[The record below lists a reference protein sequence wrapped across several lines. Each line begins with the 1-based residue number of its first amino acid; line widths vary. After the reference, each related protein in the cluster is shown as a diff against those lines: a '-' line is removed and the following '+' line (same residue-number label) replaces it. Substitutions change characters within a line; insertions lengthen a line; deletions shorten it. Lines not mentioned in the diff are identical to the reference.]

1 MQEKFKALTPFMEAL
16 TFDDVLLVPAMSD
29 VLPHEVELGT
39 RLTTGINLRIPLLSS
54 AMDSVTEARTAMVMA
69 REGGLGVI
77 HKNMSPE
84 AQAREV
90 MAVKKS
96 ESGLILD
103 PITVRAEQPLAQAV
117 ELMRDHNISGL
128 PVVDGNRAVGILTHR
143 DIRFASDLTQPVA
156 NLMTRELITAS
167 EDISTDEAKHLMH
180 KHRIEK
186 LIVVDENQVLRGL
199 LTIRDIEMQA
209 LYPDAAKDEHGRLLV
224 AAALGVGADRDER
237 AAALVEAGVDVL
249 VIDTAHGHSMKV
261 IESVRAIRAMY
272 PDVQIIAGNIATG
285 EAAEALIGAGVNAV
299 KVGIGPGSIC
309 TTRIVAG
316 VGVPQLSAIMDCVR
330 VAKRAGIPV
339 IADGGIKFSGD
350 VVKALAAGA
359 DSVMIGSLFAGTDE
373 APGETVLFQG
383 RTYKT
388 YRGMGSL
395 GAMKAG
401 SSDRY
406 FQEGVEQSSAGE
418 KLVPEGIEGRVAYRG
433 PLSANIFQLL
443 GGLRSGMGYVGCK
456 DIAALQSDAQFVRI
470 TSAGLRES
478 HVHDVVVTHE
488 APNYKLGQ

>member
-1 MQEKFKALTPFMEAL
+1 MQDKFKTLTPFMEAL
-16 TFDDVLLVPAMSD
+16 TFDDVLLVPALSD

-39 RLTTGINLRIPLLSS
+39 RLTTGIRLHIPLLSS
-54 AMDSVTEARTAMVMA
+54 AMDSVTEARTAIVIA
-69 REGGLGVI
+69 RQGGIGVL

-90 MAVKKS
+90 RKVKESAIGLDEPLAVK
-96 ESGLILD
+96 D
-103 PITVRAEQPLAQAV
+103 AQ
-117 ELMRDHNISGL
+117 
-128 PVVDGNRAVGILTHR
+128 
-143 DIRFASDLTQPVA
+143 
-156 NLMTRELITAS
+156 
-167 EDISTDEAKHLMH
+167 
-180 KHRIEK
+180 
-186 LIVVDENQVLRGL
+186 
-199 LTIRDIEMQA
+199 
-209 LYPDAAKDEHGRLLV
+209 GRLLV
-224 AAALGVGADRDER
+224 AAALGVGADRDAR

-249 VIDTAHGHSMKV
+249 VIDTAHGHSKKV
-261 IESVRAIRAMY
+261 IDSVREIRAMY
-272 PDVQIIAGNIATG
+272 PEMQLIAGNIATG
-285 EAAEALIGAGVNAV
+285 EAAEALIAAGANAV

-309 TTRIVAG
+309 TTRVVAG
-316 VGVPQLSAIMDCVR
+316 VGVPQINAIMDCVR

-350 VVKALAAGA
+350 VVKAIAAGA
-359 DSVMIGSLFAGTDE
+359 DTVMIGGLFAGTDE

-383 RTYKT
+383 RKYKA

-406 FQEGVEQSSAGE
+406 FQEGVEKDAGTADGE
-418 KLVPEGIEGRVAYRG
+418 KLVPEGIEGRVPYRG
-433 PLSANIFQLL
+433 ALSENIFQLL

-456 DIAALQSDAQFVRI
+456 DIAALQSDAKFVRI

-488 APNYKLGQ
+488 APNYKLG

>member
-16 TFDDVLLVPAMSD
+16 TFDDVLLVPALSD
-29 VLPHEVELGT
+29 VLPHEVALGT

-77 HKNMSPE
+77 HKNMSP
-84 AQAREV
+84 ALQAREV
-90 MAVKKS
+90 MKVKKS

-117 ELMRDHNISGL
+117 ALMREHNISGL

-186 LIVVDENQVLRGL
+186 LIVVDEHQVLRGL

-209 LYPDAAKDEHGRLLV
+209 LYPNAAKDDQGRLLV

-261 IESVRAIRAMY
+261 INSVREIRAMY

-285 EAAEALIGAGVNAV
+285 DAAEALIGAGVNAV

-350 VVKALAAGA
+350 VVKAIAAGA

-443 GGLRSGMGYVGCK
+443 GGLRSGMGYAGCK
-456 DIAALQSDAQFVRI
+456 DIAALQSNAQFVRI

-488 APNYKLGQ
+488 APNYKLG